1 MPDVSVF
8 NIAGQD
14 INVYD
19 EQARTK
25 SATAEAKAGEA
36 MAKVTELEQLS
47 RVEVSYNEQQR
58 KITITVGT
66 HTVE

>member
-8 NIAGQD
+8 NIGGKD

-19 EQARTK
+19 EQARTQSS
-25 SATAEAKAGEA
+25 SAAQKANEAI
-36 MAKVTELEQLS
+36 AKVTELEQLS
-47 RVEVSYNEQQR
+47 RVEVSYNEGQR

-66 HTVE
+66 HSVE

>member
-19 EQARTK
+19 EQARTQSS
-25 SATAEAKAGEA
+25 SAEQKANEAIS
-36 MAKVTELEQLS
+36 KVTELEQLS
-47 RVEVSYNEQQR
+47 RVEVNYNEGQR

>member
-8 NIAGQD
+8 NIAGKD
-14 INVYD
+14 IYVYD
-19 EQARTK
+19 EQARTQS
-25 SATAEAKAGEA
+25 SAAEQKANEA
-36 MAKVTELEQLS
+36 VIKVTELEQLS
-47 RVEVSYNEQQR
+47 RVEVSYNEEQR

>member
-19 EQARTK
+19 EQARTQSS
-25 SATAEAKAGEA
+25 SAMQKANEAV
-36 MAKVTELEQLS
+36 AKVTELEQLS
-47 RVEVSYNEQQR
+47 RVEVNYDAGQR

-66 HTVE
+66 HSVE

>member
-8 NIAGQD
+8 NIAGKD

-19 EQARTK
+19 EQARTQS
-25 SATAEAKAGEA
+25 SAAEKKADEA
-36 MAKVTELEQLS
+36 VNKVTELEQLS
-47 RVEVSYNEQQR
+47 RVEVSYNEEQR

-66 HTVE
+66 HIVE